1 MAVFGHYSVLGVWY
15 LQLNKMTK
23 KNIEDIVLL
32 FQKVGIWN
40 NGNFYE
46 SVKQYC
52 EENKLDFN
60 LISSKLEIAFKDVL
74 ATNIKSE
81 NAIRLRLEQAIPN
94 NMAL

>member
-23 KNIEDIVLL
+23 KNIEDVVLL
-32 FQKVGIWN
+32 FQKVGVWN
-40 NGNFYE
+40 NGKFYE

-60 LISSKLEIAFKDVL
+60 LISSKLEIAFRDVL
-74 ATNIKSE
+74 ATNIQSE
-81 NAIRLRLEQAIPN
+81 NAIRLRLEQAVLN
-94 NMAL
+94 NIAL